1 MSLLP
6 FGIAGAAEHRD
17 VPGIGFRNIVAARSA
32 TNPIV
37 PSSSVIV
44 GNGLSQT
51 QPQDIP
57 PLPCNFAYPVQLQ
70 ESKET
75 VTNTQ
80 ATSQILM
87 RIARWA
93 HQCRVDQTKETHAFT
108 CADELL
114 GDLKTHQAAKRM
126 SRKKIGA
133 AWLSSPNFKDVI
145 GSHRF
150 DRARDVMRSVQRRR
164 LQTERG
170 PIAPQSAEQM
180 SVIHHET
187 ISVVH
192 EEKRLTFAG
201 RAAVAGVVSTMTAQV
216 GTYDTSLNWVGDDNT
231 YGRFTF
237 GDYLFGLRLRG
248 QI

>member
-1 MSLLP
+1 
-6 FGIAGAAEHRD
+6 
-17 VPGIGFRNIVAARSA
+17 
-32 TNPIV
+32 
-37 PSSSVIV
+37 
-44 GNGLSQT
+44 
-51 QPQDIP
+51 
-57 PLPCNFAYPVQLQ
+57 
-70 ESKET
+70 
-75 VTNTQ
+75 
-80 ATSQILM
+80 M
-87 RIARWA
+87 RIARWV

-126 SRKKIGA
+126 PCKKIGV

-164 LQTERG
+164 LQTEHG

-201 RAAVAGVVSTMTAQV
+201 RAKWHERVRIIGARTRSDKVREAR
-216 GTYDTSLNWVGDDNT
+216 D
-231 YGRFTF
+231 GR
-237 GDYLFGLRLRG
+237 RLHDRRWR
-248 QI
+248 QTVTELEPQFH